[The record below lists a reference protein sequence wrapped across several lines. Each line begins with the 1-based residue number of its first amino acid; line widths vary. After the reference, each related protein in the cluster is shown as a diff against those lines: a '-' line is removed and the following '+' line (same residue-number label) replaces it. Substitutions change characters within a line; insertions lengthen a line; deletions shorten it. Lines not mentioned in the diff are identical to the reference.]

1 MRELFQAG
9 KERRM
14 NGEHLTEG
22 ARTMDSER
30 KAYLS
35 KWLRSLFFWSL
46 VAMVGRGALIYER
59 LLARIYKT
67 YHLYL
72 DFSIIGVTV
81 LATIAMA
88 WVFWK
93 LGKESTCYYCVVFL
107 LAISFCVE
115 VLLFEKG
122 AAGPLWWGLRLLETG
137 AALANAYH
145 RYQGHAEIL
154 EGVSNELAHRWSVL
168 WKWMVRLIAAG
179 VAGLLVGVLLSSDLG
194 AILVLAALV
203 GVAVI
208 GILELVYLWQTGSA
222 VQSCTLK
229 GHEFLPEAETL

>member
-1 MRELFQAG
+1 M
-9 KERRM
+9 K
-14 NGEHLTEG
+14 GEHLAEG

-59 LLARIYKT
+59 LLARIHRVY
-67 YHLYL
+67 YLYL

-88 WVFWK
+88 WMFWK
-93 LGKESTCYYCVVFL
+93 LGKESTCYYCVMFL

-115 VLLFEKG
+115 ILLFEKG
-122 AAGPLWWGLRLLETG
+122 AAGPLWWGLRLLEAGAVFTG
-137 AALANAYH
+137 TYQQ
-145 RYQGHAEIL
+145 YQGHIEIL
-154 EGVSNELAHRWSVL
+154 KNVSTALAG
-168 WKWMVRLIAAG
+168 KWRRLLKWWISLSL
-179 VAGLLVGVLLSSDLG
+179 GLLAGMLTALIFPAFGGGLLLVSLG
-194 AILVLAALV
+194 GLAV
-203 GVAVI
+203 V

-222 VQSCTLK
+222 FQSYAPK
-229 GHEFLPEAETL
+229 EHDFLPEAETL